1 MIDKLKVLGA
11 AVAFAVSLPFAASA
25 ATVVPL
31 DVSDSGGS
39 WDLLAA
45 DAYEIEDSF
54 NGATG
59 TTDLDYTFTVD
70 AADAPQPGV
79 AVAVNLIFNGVVEG
93 LTMNWATADMAYDSA
108 TDMFVGAATVLA
120 SGPFTFTDLG
130 AGATAATLVL
140 NTLFED
146 PDTLSQTLNFGF
158 DSFSGTSFSVSIDV
172 AAVPVPAAGFLLI
185 GALGALGVARRR
197 KS

>member
-11 AVAFAVSLPFAASA
+11 ALAFAVSLPVAASA
-25 ATVVPL
+25 ATVVSL
-31 DVSDSGGS
+31 DASDSGGS

-45 DAYEIEDSF
+45 DLYEIEESY

-79 AVAVNLIFNGVVEG
+79 AVAVNLIFDGVVEG
-93 LTMNWATADMAYDSA
+93 LTMNWATADMVYDSA
-108 TDMFVGAATVLA
+108 TDMFVGAATVLET
-120 SGPFTFTDLG
+120 GPFILTDLG
-130 AGATAATLVL
+130 AGITSATLL
-140 NTLFED
+140 LGTLFED

-158 DSFSGTSFSVSIDV
+158 DSYSGTSFSVSIDV